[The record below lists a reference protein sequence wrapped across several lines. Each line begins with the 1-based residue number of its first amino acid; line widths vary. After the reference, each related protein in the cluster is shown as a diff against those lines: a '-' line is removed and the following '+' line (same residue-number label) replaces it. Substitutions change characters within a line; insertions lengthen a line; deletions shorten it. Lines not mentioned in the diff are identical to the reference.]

1 MSLLSR
7 IAGLWAGQ
15 ETRRAP
21 SSWDLLR
28 WAGNGAGELP
38 GLPVNADV
46 VLSASSVAARCV
58 ALRSE
63 LLASVPLFVYRRT
76 DSGGRERAD
85 DLDLSR
91 VLHDDFNDSLTAFEG
106 RELMVRSLDLTGN
119 AYARID
125 RGEDGQVTALYPLIT
140 AMVTPERLASGR
152 LRYQVSEPTGGTTI
166 FLQEDL
172 LHVRGPTRDGITG
185 LSPLQ
190 IVRENLGLMLAQA
203 EAASGLARRG
213 LRSSGFLESGQVLNP
228 EDREKLEKIM
238 SGYMGASNA
247 GSLMI
252 LEGGMTYKPLSWSP
266 EDAELLA
273 SRKLSNE
280 DAARAFGVPPTSVGI
295 TDKATYSNVESES
308 IMLVRNCIAPLA
320 ERVEAALMRCLL
332 SRDARRN
339 VYVEHDLT
347 GLLRGDTAARFEAY
361 RVGREW
367 GWLSP
372 NDIRRAE
379 NLPPIADGDVYS
391 SPLNMSPLSVSQ
403 P

>member
-1 MSLLSR
+1 
-7 IAGLWAGQ
+7 
-15 ETRRAP
+15 
-21 SSWDLLR
+21 
-28 WAGNGAGELP
+28 
-38 GLPVNADV
+38 
-46 VLSASSVAARCV
+46 VLSASSVAAQCV

-63 LLASVPLFVYRRT
+63 LLASVPLFVYRRSA
-76 DSGGRERAD
+76 DGGRERAD
-85 DLDLSR
+85 DLELTR

-119 AYARID
+119 AYARIE
-125 RGEDGQVTALYPLIT
+125 RGGDGQVEALHPLLTGVVTA
-140 AMVTPERLASGR
+140 ERLPSGR
-152 LRYQVSEPTGGTTI
+152 IRYQVSEPAGGTVTL
-166 FLQEDL
+166 LQEEM
-172 LHVRGPTRDGITG
+172 LHVRGPTRDGVTG

-190 IVRENLGLMLAQA
+190 IVRENLGLMLAQSQ
-203 EAASGLARRG
+203 AASGLARQG
-213 LRSSGFLESGQVLNP
+213 LRSSGFLEAGQVLSP
-228 EDREKLEKIM
+228 DDRDKLEKIM
-238 SGYMGASNA
+238 RSYMGAQNA

-295 TDKATYSNVESES
+295 TDKATYSNVEQES
-308 IMLVRNCIAPLA
+308 TMLVRNCLSPLA

-332 SRDARRN
+332 SREARRS
-339 VYVEHDLT
+339 VYIEHDLT

-372 NDIRRAE
+372 NDIRRSE
-379 NLPPIADGDVYS
+379 NLPPIAEGDVYS
-391 SPLNMSPLSVSQ
+391 SPMNMAPLGSTGPQTGVERPPAQS
-403 P
+403 